1 MPQPEPAS
9 SWPPVPQVAASVF
22 CNANRYRDE
31 FIHAQ
36 PFKHIAIDEFF
47 DAGFAER
54 LLAEFPHF
62 DPELARNEMGEVAG
76 KAVNTRIREISPAY
90 RELFETIGGK
100 PFLELV
106 SQITGIPDL
115 ILDPRMY
122 GGGTHENLHGQ
133 ELDPH
138 VDFNYDEAQKLH
150 RRLNVI
156 VYLNKGWQSEWG
168 GAIEV
173 HSNPRKPE
181 TNQIRAFDPVFNRCV
196 MFETNEISWH
206 GFPRITLPPEQRN
219 VSRKS
224 ISIYLYTTTR
234 PAEEL
239 APVHGTFYVQR
250 PLPQRYREG
259 LTLTVDDVAD
269 LKRQLWLRDIWT
281 EHYHK
286 MELEKNR
293 EIDGKNRDIRIMM
306 EQYDKLTAETKAAIA
321 GLENEIRR
329 LTEENS
335 GHDRDLQATHQEIS
349 RERDSLLEALQ
360 HDRQFV
366 RVPLTGYAVQTQA
379 LGGVY
384 GDLWLAP
391 RSEWEIRPIVK
402 VEGLRLRG
410 WRPDGS
416 PQAPNLE
423 TKLRVTT
430 DHAKVET
437 QVSSGA
443 FTIDLP
449 FPQPTLDVFRV
460 RVECDPLPPSSTDDR
475 ELAFKLMEVR
485 TKHPLLPLLKEARQ

>member
-1 MPQPEPAS
+1 
-9 SWPPVPQVAASVF
+9 
-22 CNANRYRDE
+22 
-31 FIHAQ
+31 
-36 PFKHIAIDEFF
+36 
-47 DAGFAER
+47 
-54 LLAEFPHF
+54 
-62 DPELARNEMGEVAG
+62 MGEVAG

-90 RELFETIGGK
+90 RELYETIGSQ
-100 PFLELV
+100 PFLDLM
-106 SQITGIPDL
+106 SRITGVPDL

-138 VDFNYDEAQKLH
+138 VDFNYDEAQHLH

-168 GAIEV
+168 GAIEI

-181 TNQIRAFDPVFNRCV
+181 TNQIRAFDPIFNRCV
-196 MFETNEISWH
+196 LFETNEISWH
-206 GFPRITLPPEQRN
+206 GFPRLNLPPEQRD
-219 VSRKS
+219 VTRKS

-259 LTLTVDDVAD
+259 LTLTVEDVAD

-281 EHYHK
+281 EQYHK
-286 MELEKNR
+286 MELDKNR

-306 EQYDKLTAETKAAIA
+306 EQYDKLTADTKAAIA
-321 GLENEIRR
+321 GLEAEVRR
-329 LTEENS
+329 LTGELLVRES
-335 GHDRDLQATHQEIS
+335 GGRDQELETTYQEVA

-366 RVPLTGYAVQTQA
+366 RVPLTAYAIQTQTM
-379 LGGVY
+379 GGVY
-384 GDLWLAP
+384 GDLWVAS
-391 RSEWEIRPIVK
+391 RAEWEIRPIAK

-410 WRPDGS
+410 WRPD
-416 PQAPNLE
+416 QAPKATHRQAQNHQAQNHQAQNHQAM
-423 TKLRVTT
+423 LRIVTE
-430 DHAKVET
+430 HAQAEMP
-437 QVSSGA
+437 VSSGA

-449 FPQPTLDVFRV
+449 FPRPTLEVFRV
-460 RVECDPLPPSSTDDR
+460 QVECDALPPSATDDR

-485 TKHPLLPLLKEARQ
+485 TKHPLLSLFKEARR